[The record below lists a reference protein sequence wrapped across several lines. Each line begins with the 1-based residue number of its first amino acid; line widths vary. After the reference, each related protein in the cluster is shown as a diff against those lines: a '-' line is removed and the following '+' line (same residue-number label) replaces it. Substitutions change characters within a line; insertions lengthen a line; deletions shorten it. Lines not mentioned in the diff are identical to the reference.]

1 MSAQKKIVVVG
12 SSNTDMVVKS
22 DRLPAPGETVLG
34 GKFQMIPGGK
44 GANQAVAAATLGGQV
59 SFVAKVG
66 NDMFGKAAKAGFEQ
80 VGIDTSQVLTAEKA
94 PSGVALIM
102 VDDHGENSISVALGA
117 NNDLSV
123 TDIEGAAAL
132 IRDAEF
138 LLIQLE
144 IPIASVARAV
154 ALARAHRTK
163 VVLNP
168 APARQLSPDLLKN
181 VDIITPNESEVKLL
195 TGVEVTDVASA
206 RAAAMILR
214 ARGIPIVII
223 TMGVEGAYVLSE
235 NLDELIPGI
244 KVSVVDTTG
253 AGDTFN
259 GALTVA
265 LAEQMDLKEA
275 IAFANRAAACSVT
288 KMGAQTSAPTR
299 ADLMTLEN
307 GTKRK

>member
-1 MSAQKKIVVVG
+1 MKISPMKKIVVIG

-66 NDMFGKAAKAGFEQ
+66 DDMFGKAAKTGFERI
-80 VGIDTSQVLTAEKA
+80 GIDISQVLTAEEA

-117 NNDLSV
+117 NNELSV
-123 TDIEGAAAL
+123 ADIEGAGAL

-144 IPIASVARAV
+144 IPIASVERAV
-154 ALARAHRTK
+154 ALARQHGTR

-168 APARQLSPDLLKN
+168 APARQLSPELLKN

-195 TGVEVTDVASA
+195 TGVEVTDLASA
-206 RAAAMILR
+206 RAAARLLR
-214 ARGIPIVII
+214 ESGIPVVII
-223 TMGVEGAYVLSE
+223 TMGAEGAYVLSE
-235 NLDELIPGI
+235 NVDELIPGI
-244 KVSVVDTTG
+244 KVPVVDTTG

-265 LAEQMDLKEA
+265 LAEQMELQEA
-275 IAFANRAAACSVT
+275 VAFANRAAACSVT
-288 KMGAQTSAPTR
+288 KMGAQTSAPSRT
-299 ADLMTLEN
+299 DLKKQNET
-307 GTKRK
+307 